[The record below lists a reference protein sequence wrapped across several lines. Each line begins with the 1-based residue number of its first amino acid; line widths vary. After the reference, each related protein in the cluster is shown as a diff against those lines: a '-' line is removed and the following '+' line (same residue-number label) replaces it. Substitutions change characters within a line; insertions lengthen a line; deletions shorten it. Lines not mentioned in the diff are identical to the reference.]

1 MNFYLKGR
9 KMTKLRLV
17 KGKGRAR
24 TRLTAKQSKFL
35 DLILGIGVENAYTY
49 TAAYKSA
56 YDCKKMSDANIRK
69 EAHLLFHSPNFSP
82 FYEERKRQL
91 EETRLTQSLGR
102 RDKIITAL
110 EQESRDFE
118 NGSPTSRVRAL
129 ELLGKIRE
137 VNLFSNNHVIEDE
150 SKSADQ
156 IKKELDDK
164 IRLLLGE

>member
-1 MNFYLKGR
+1 
-9 KMTKLRLV
+9 MTRLRLV
-17 KGKGRAR
+17 KGKKK
-24 TRLTAKQSKFL
+24 TRLQLTAKQSKFL
-35 DLILGIGVENAYTY
+35 DLILGIGVDNPYTY
-49 TAAYKSA
+49 TAAYKES
-56 YDCKKMSDANIRK
+56 YNCKNMSDANIRK
-69 EAHLLFHSPNFSP
+69 EGHRLFHSPQFVP
-82 FYEERKRQL
+82 HYEERKRQI
-91 EETRLTQSLGR
+91 EEQRLTQSLGR

-150 SKSADQ
+150 SKTSEQ

-164 IRLLLGE
+164 IRLLLGD

>member
-1 MNFYLKGR
+1 
-9 KMTKLRLV
+9 MTRLRLV
-17 KGKGRAR
+17 KGKRK
-24 TRLTAKQSKFL
+24 TRLQLTAKQSKFL
-35 DLILGIGVENAYTY
+35 DCILGLGVESPMTY
-49 TAAYKSA
+49 TDAYKES
-56 YDCKKMSDANIRK
+56 YDVKNMSDHNIRK
-69 EAHLLFHSPNFSP
+69 EAHLLHKKLSDPIFAPIYSAKKSLV
-82 FYEERKRQL
+82 EEAKMTNTL
-91 EETRLTQSLGR
+91 NR

-150 SKSADQ
+150 SKTSEQ

-164 IRLLLGE
+164 IRLLLGD

>member
-1 MNFYLKGR
+1 MKDHKKPKLK
-9 KMTKLRLV
+9 LV
-17 KGKGRAR
+17 KGQTKTR
-24 TRLTAKQSKFL
+24 TRLTAKQSKFI
-35 DLILGIGVENAYTY
+35 DGILGIGVDSPFTY
-49 TAAYKSA
+49 TAAYKES

-82 FYEERKRQL
+82 FYEERKRQI

-110 EQESRDFE
+110 ESESRDFE

-137 VNLFSNNHVIEDE
+137 VNLFSNNHEILFFFLNHFLF
-150 SKSADQ
+150 S
-156 IKKELDDK
+156 
-164 IRLLLGE
+164 

>member
-1 MNFYLKGR
+1 M
-9 KMTKLRLV
+9 RLQ
-17 KGKGRAR
+17 
-24 TRLTAKQSKFL
+24 LTAKQSRFL
-35 DLILGIGVENAYTY
+35 DLILGIGVDSPYTY
-49 TAAYKSA
+49 TSAYKES

-82 FYEERKRQL
+82 FYEERKRQI

-110 EQESRDFE
+110 ESESRDFE

>member
-1 MNFYLKGR
+1 M
-9 KMTKLRLV
+9 
-17 KGKGRAR
+17 A
-24 TRLTAKQSKFL
+24 
-35 DLILGIGVENAYTY
+35 
-49 TAAYKSA
+49 
-56 YDCKKMSDANIRK
+56 
-69 EAHLLFHSPNFSP
+69 NFSP
-82 FYEERKRQL
+82 FYEERKRQI

-110 EQESRDFE
+110 ESESRDFE

-164 IRLLLGE
+164 IRLLLGD

>member
-1 MNFYLKGR
+1 
-9 KMTKLRLV
+9 MTKLRLV
-17 KGKGRAR
+17 KGKRK
-24 TRLTAKQSKFL
+24 TRLQLTAKQSRFL
-35 DLILGIGVENAYTY
+35 DLILGIGVDSPYTY
-49 TAAYKSA
+49 TSAYKES

-82 FYEERKRQL
+82 FYEERKRQI

-110 EQESRDFE
+110 ESESRDFD

-129 ELLGKIRE
+129 VLLGKIRE

>member
-1 MNFYLKGR
+1 
-9 KMTKLRLV
+9 MTKLRLV
-17 KGKGRAR
+17 KVKRK
-24 TRLTAKQSKFL
+24 TRLQLTAKQSRFL
-35 DLILGIGVENAYTY
+35 DLILGIGVDSPYTY
-49 TAAYKSA
+49 TAAYKES

-69 EAHLLFHSPNFSP
+69 ETHLLFHYPNFSP
-82 FYEERKRQL
+82 FYEERKRQI

-110 EQESRDFE
+110 ESESRDFE

>member
-1 MNFYLKGR
+1 
-9 KMTKLRLV
+9 MTKLRLV
-17 KGKGRAR
+17 KGKRK
-24 TRLTAKQSKFL
+24 TRLQLTAKQSRFL
-35 DLILGIGVENAYTY
+35 DLILGIGVDSPFTY
-49 TAAYKSA
+49 TAAYKES

-82 FYEERKRQL
+82 FYEERKRQI

-137 VNLFSNNHVIEDE
+137 ISLFANNHVIEDE
-150 SKSADQ
+150 SKSSEE